1 MGERLLFLEVRCS
14 FQLCNPWKVLM
25 YGSVV
30 AMKDDKYVLSRRA
43 TMRKR
48 DYLIFFILFF
58 ILNLIN
64 FLGTLGMQD
73 ILAIVVVALIEAA
86 IAGTITNL
94 FTRIFFKKS

>member
-1 MGERLLFLEVRCS
+1 
-14 FQLCNPWKVLM
+14 M

-30 AMKDDKYVLSRRA
+30 AMKDDKYVLSRRI

-48 DYLIFFILFF
+48 DYLIFFILFL

-64 FLGTLGMQD
+64 FLGALGIQD
-73 ILAIVVVALIEAA
+73 SLAIVGVALIEAA

>member
-1 MGERLLFLEVRCS
+1 
-14 FQLCNPWKVLM
+14 M
-25 YGSVV
+25 YGSVI
-30 AMKDDKYVLSRRA
+30 AMKDDKDVLSRRT

-64 FLGTLGMQD
+64 FLGILGMQD
-73 ILAIVVVALIEAA
+73 ILSIVVVALIEAA

>member
-1 MGERLLFLEVRCS
+1 
-14 FQLCNPWKVLM
+14 M
-25 YGSVV
+25 YGNVV
-30 AMKDDKYVLSRRA
+30 AMKDDKYVLSRRI

-64 FLGTLGMQD
+64 FLGALGIQD
-73 ILAIVVVALIEAA
+73 LLAIVVVALIEAA

>member
-1 MGERLLFLEVRCS
+1 MC
-14 FQLCNPWKVLM
+14 
-25 YGSVV
+25 GSVI
-30 AMKDDKYVLSRRA
+30 AMKDDKYMLSRSII
-43 TMRKR
+43 MRKR

-64 FLGTLGMQD
+64 FLGALGVQD
-73 ILAIVVVALIEAA
+73 LLAIVVVALIEAA

>member
-1 MGERLLFLEVRCS
+1 
-14 FQLCNPWKVLM
+14 M

-30 AMKDDKYVLSRRA
+30 AMKDDKDVLSRRT

-94 FTRIFFKKS
+94 FTRIFFKKSWDGLK

>member
-1 MGERLLFLEVRCS
+1 
-14 FQLCNPWKVLM
+14 M

-30 AMKDDKYVLSRRA
+30 AMKGDKYMLNRRI

-64 FLGTLGMQD
+64 FLGALGIQD
-73 ILAIVVVALIEAA
+73 LLAIVVVALIEAA

>member
-1 MGERLLFLEVRCS
+1 
-14 FQLCNPWKVLM
+14 M
-25 YGSVV
+25 YDNVV
-30 AMKDDKYVLSRRA
+30 AMKDDKYVLSRRI

-64 FLGTLGMQD
+64 FLGALGIQD
-73 ILAIVVVALIEAA
+73 LLAIVVVVLIEAA

>member
-1 MGERLLFLEVRCS
+1 
-14 FQLCNPWKVLM
+14 M
-25 YGSVV
+25 YGSV
-30 AMKDDKYVLSRRA
+30 ATMKDDKYVLSRRI

-64 FLGTLGMQD
+64 FLGALGIQD
-73 ILAIVVVALIEAA
+73 LLAIVVVALIEAA

>member
-1 MGERLLFLEVRCS
+1 
-14 FQLCNPWKVLM
+14 M
-25 YGSVV
+25 YGNVV
-30 AMKDDKYVLSRRA
+30 AMKDDKYVLCRRI

-64 FLGTLGMQD
+64 FLGTLGIQD
-73 ILAIVVVALIEAA
+73 LLAIVVVALIEAA

-94 FTRIFFKKS
+94 FTRIFF

>member
-1 MGERLLFLEVRCS
+1 
-14 FQLCNPWKVLM
+14 M
-25 YGSVV
+25 YGNVV
-30 AMKDDKYVLSRRA
+30 AMKDDKDVLSRRT

-48 DYLIFFILFF
+48 DYLIFFILFL

-64 FLGTLGMQD
+64 FLGALGIQD
-73 ILAIVVVALIEAA
+73 SLAIVGVALIEAA

>member
-1 MGERLLFLEVRCS
+1 
-14 FQLCNPWKVLM
+14 M

-30 AMKDDKYVLSRRA
+30 AMKGDKYVLSRRS

-64 FLGTLGMQD
+64 FLGALGIQD
-73 ILAIVVVALIEAA
+73 LLAIVVVALIEAA

-94 FTRIFFKKS
+94 FTRIFFKKI

>member
-1 MGERLLFLEVRCS
+1 
-14 FQLCNPWKVLM
+14 M
-25 YGSVV
+25 YGSV
-30 AMKDDKYVLSRRA
+30 ATMKDDKYVLSRGI

-64 FLGTLGMQD
+64 FLGALGIQD
-73 ILAIVVVALIEAA
+73 LLAIVVVALIEAA

>member
-1 MGERLLFLEVRCS
+1 
-14 FQLCNPWKVLM
+14 M
-25 YGSVV
+25 YGNVV
-30 AMKDDKYVLSRRA
+30 AMKDDKYVLSRRI

-64 FLGTLGMQD
+64 FLGALGIQD
-73 ILAIVVVALIEAA
+73 SLAIVVVALIEAA

-94 FTRIFFKKS
+94 FTRIFFKNS

>member
-1 MGERLLFLEVRCS
+1 
-14 FQLCNPWKVLM
+14 M

-30 AMKDDKYVLSRRA
+30 AMKDDKYVLSRRI

-64 FLGTLGMQD
+64 FLGALGIQD
-73 ILAIVVVALIEAA
+73 LLVIVVVALIEAA

>member
-1 MGERLLFLEVRCS
+1 MYD
-14 FQLCNPWKVLM
+14 NVLTM
-25 YGSVV
+25 EG
-30 AMKDDKYVLSRRA
+30 DKYVLSRGN

-58 ILNLIN
+58 ILNFIN
-64 FLGTLGMQD
+64 FLGTLGMLD
-73 ILAIVVVALIEAA
+73 LLAIVVVALIEAA

>member
-1 MGERLLFLEVRCS
+1 
-14 FQLCNPWKVLM
+14 M
-25 YGSVV
+25 YGSVI
-30 AMKDDKYVLSRRA
+30 AIKDEKHVLSRRI

-64 FLGTLGMQD
+64 FLGAVGVQD
-73 ILAIVVVALIEAA
+73 LLASVVVALIEAA

>member
-1 MGERLLFLEVRCS
+1 
-14 FQLCNPWKVLM
+14 M

-30 AMKDDKYVLSRRA
+30 AMKGDKYMLSRRN

-64 FLGTLGMQD
+64 FLGALGIQD
-73 ILAIVVVALIEAA
+73 LLAIVVVALIEAA